1 MGWRFEGAFFRSRC
15 QRGTAVFAVACPFC
29 GTQEKY
35 GARESA
41 LELSGVRVQCDIRD
55 ALAKLEHLLGDDRT
69 AEAFLFLSSVSSHA
83 AVFRK
88 ER

>member
-1 MGWRFEGAFFRSRC
+1 M
-15 QRGTAVFAVACPFC
+15 
-29 GTQEKY
+29 
-35 GARESA
+35 
-41 LELSGVRVQCDIRD
+41 QCDIRD
-55 ALAKLEHLLGDDRT
+55 ALAKLEHLLGDYRT